1 MPREKGPVLVSP
13 TALPDPQRLKIQ
25 AAYNSQVVQDDSTS
39 NMVFG
44 VADLVSYLSQ
54 GTTLEAGSL
63 ILTGTT
69 KGVGFKREP
78 KIHLEDG
85 SDIRV
90 YIEGIGT
97 LVNKVKYEE
106 W

>member
-1 MPREKGPVLVSP
+1 MLVSP
-13 TALPDPQRLKIQ
+13 TALPDPQKLKIQ
-25 AAYNSQVVQDDSTS
+25 AVYNDQVVQDDSTR

-44 VADLVSYLSQ
+44 VADLISYLSQ
-54 GTTLEAGSL
+54 GTTLEKGSL

-78 KIHLEDG
+78 KIFLENG
-85 SDIRV
+85 SDIRM
-90 YIEGIGT
+90 YIKGIGT
-97 LVNKVKYEE
+97 LVNKVKCED